1 MDSRFEYM
9 IRYRT
14 AAGKTAGLYKGM
26 SKEELD
32 QMIDSLREDGC
43 VVEKVEIIRRT
54 GG

>member
-1 MDSRFEYM
+1 MEQRFEYM

-26 SKEELD
+26 NQKELQ
-32 QMIDSLREDGC
+32 QMINSLREEGC
-43 VVEKVEIIRRT
+43 AVEKVDIIRRT